1 MVTRIE
7 PLANSSQPN
16 GSVQNPG
23 LNWYRSKLMQTEIFV
38 SLGIAYLL
46 CSEGNIE
53 NMCYHTRVCVPGHT
67 SYFQDQ
73 KGTSRLDQK
82 H

>member
-1 MVTRIE
+1 
-7 PLANSSQPN
+7 
-16 GSVQNPG
+16 
-23 LNWYRSKLMQTEIFV
+23 MQTEIFV

-67 SYFQDQ
+67 SYFQDL
-73 KGTSRLDQK
+73 KGHWSSGPEALILF
-82 H
+82 